1 MIRKFDLKTFFSQII
16 LENWINMH
24 QGIGKEDLLKKLEL
38 VFTSLRRYDIA
49 YSIKTSIECVKQRRR
64 EEVKLKRREEDTSVL
79 NKNTVMMSHCI

>member
-1 MIRKFDLKTFFSQII
+1 M
-16 LENWINMH
+16 ENWINMH